1 MGKKV
6 KVVFDTNVW
15 LSLFMKKTLSEE
27 FSRALNREIVVY
39 TTEAIL
45 KEISRVLTYPKIT
58 HVLGASGIK
67 QKEIL
72 RTIVKNSTI
81 ITPKLE
87 LHIVEDDPE
96 DNKILD
102 CALQAGADFIV
113 SGDKHLLALGK
124 VKKTRILTPREFLD
138 LIASG

>member
-1 MGKKV
+1 MGKKT

>member
-81 ITPKLE
+81 ITPKRE

>member
-15 LSLFMKKTLSEE
+15 LSIFMKGTLSEE
-27 FSRALNREIVVY
+27 FQKALDTQITVY
-39 TTEAIL
+39 TTHEIL

-58 HVLGASGIK
+58 HVLNASGIK
-67 QKEIL
+67 QKEIM
-72 RTIVKNSTI
+72 RTIVKNSTT

-96 DNKILD
+96 DNKILE
-102 CALQAGADFIV
+102 CAQQAGADFIV
-113 SGDKHLLALGK
+113 SGDKHLLTLGK
-124 VKKTRILTPREFLD
+124 FKKTKILTPKEFLD
-138 LIASG
+138 HISPS